1 MGQDIR
7 LAVRLLGRS
16 PGFAGVAAAMLAIGI
31 AANTVIFSL
40 INGLYFRGPQ
50 FPDGAR
56 LVSVSATSAT
66 RLCAGCG
73 VGASY
78 PGFRDWRDRAQTL
91 AGLEVYDEAVAVVSA
106 PLVPQQVRAARVS
119 GGLFATLRADAQAG
133 RVIGPADDH
142 PGAPAVV
149 LLSHRFWRQAF
160 AGDASV
166 VGRSLRVDGVP
177 AEIVGVLP
185 PGLSWPE
192 SADVFLQL
200 RADHRSV
207 DREDRRYGVVARLRD
222 GVTMDAAQ
230 RELAAIAASL
240 EREYPAAEREWS
252 AEVIRLGADRGNDT
266 AGVFTVMMGAVA
278 LMLAVACANLA
289 ALVIA
294 RSARRARELTVRA
307 ALGANR
313 LRLIRQL
320 VIESLVLGVLG
331 GGAGLL
337 LAAWGVPVA
346 SRLLAASET
355 PAYLEFVIDWRV
367 LLFSAAATIGSSL
380 VVGLLPAFSAT
391 RVNLVDGLKR
401 GGVSAPAGSVRA
413 TTLRQALIVGQL
425 ALVLILLA
433 GAALLGR
440 TFLDFVNR
448 PKGYDMTGLML
459 AQVPFTGA
467 RFDDDAALR
476 MAVADLDRR
485 IGETSG
491 DRLALSATHFVRGFG
506 RDARPIRVDGA
517 DAPSGAGPSFAI
529 AVTPG
534 YFSAYGLPM
543 AAGRDFDAADRAG
556 AAPVAIVNRGM
567 ADALWPGGNAIGGR
581 LQLQPQRPDGPWRTV
596 VGIVG
601 NTEGAL
607 RPGARVNPLV
617 YLPFDQAPA
626 RPVDLTA
633 RVSGTLPAFAER
645 VRGALREVDPDQPL
659 NNVRS
664 AEEEHRRSYW
674 YVGAFASFYAMFGG
688 LALLLGVVGAY
699 SVASQSVSER
709 MREFGIRAAMG
720 ADRRALSRLVFAST
734 LRLAAV
740 GSVLGLVGAFLVTRF
755 LGYLLFGANPADPVV
770 FAGVTVLLVATIVA
784 ATVGPARRAARVDP
798 VATLKA
804 D

>member
-1 MGQDIR
+1 MRQDLR

-16 PGFAGVAAAMLAIGI
+16 PGFAAVAAAMLAIGI

-50 FPDGAR
+50 FPDGDR

-78 PGFRDWRDRAQTL
+78 PGFRDWRDRAQSL
-91 AGLEVYDEAVAVVSA
+91 NSLEVSDEAVAVVSA
-106 PLVPQQVRAARVS
+106 PLVPAQVRAARVS
-119 GGLFATLRADAQAG
+119 GGWFGTLRVTAQAG
-133 RVIGPADDH
+133 RVIGPADDQ

-149 LLSHRFWRQAF
+149 LLSDRFWRRAF

-192 SADVFLQL
+192 SAEIFLTL
-200 RADHRSV
+200 GSDHRSV
-207 DREDRRYGVVARLRD
+207 DREDRRYGVVGRLRE
-222 GVTMDAAQ
+222 GTTMEAAQ
-230 RELAAIAASL
+230 REMQAIATSF
-240 EREYPAAEREWS
+240 EREHPAAEREWS
-252 AEVIRLGADRGNDT
+252 AEVTRLGADRGNDT

-294 RSARRARELTVRA
+294 RSARRVRELTVRT

-320 VIESLVLGVLG
+320 VMESLVLGVIG

-337 LAAWGVPVA
+337 LAAWGVPLA
-346 SRLLAASET
+346 SRLLAAGET

-367 LLFSAAATIGSSL
+367 LLFSAVATIGSSL
-380 VVGLLPAFSAT
+380 VVGLVPAFSAT

-401 GGVSAPAGSVRA
+401 GGASAPAGSARA
-413 TTLRQALIVGQL
+413 TTLRHALIVGQL

-459 AQVPFTGA
+459 AQIPFSGT
-467 RFDDDAALR
+467 RFENDATVRA
-476 MAVADLDRR
+476 AVADLDRR
-485 IGETSG
+485 IGTASG
-491 DRLALSATHFVRGFG
+491 NRLAFSATHFLRGFG
-506 RDARPIRVDGA
+506 RDARPLRVDGA
-517 DAPSGAGPSFAI
+517 DAPARVGPSFAI

-534 YFSAYGLPM
+534 YLNAHGLPLV
-543 AAGRDFDAADRAG
+543 AGRDFEAGDRNG
-556 AAPVAIVNRGM
+556 SAPVAIVNQGM
-567 ADALWPGGNAIGGR
+567 ADALWPGRSAIGGR
-581 LQLQPQRPDGPWRTV
+581 VQLQPHRPDDPWRTV
-596 VGIVG
+596 VGIAG
-601 NTEGAL
+601 STEGPL

-617 YLPFDQAPA
+617 YLPFDQAPG
-626 RPVDLTA
+626 RPVDLTSRMA
-633 RVSGTLPAFAER
+633 GTVPAFADR
-645 VRGALREVDPDQPL
+645 VRGALREVDPDQPV

-699 SVASQSVSER
+699 GVASQSVSER

-720 ADRRALSRLVFAST
+720 ADRRALSRLVFASS
-734 LRLAAV
+734 LRLAAF
-740 GSVLGLVGAFLVTRF
+740 GSALGLIGAFLVTRF

-770 FAGVTVLLVATIVA
+770 FAGVTVLLGAAIVA